1 MLTTINKNV
10 ISEDD
15 IKLIMNRWDRTDEKH
30 HDSLG
35 RLVWDF
41 HHHEN
46 EKDREYIMGKIDP
59 YLPKTEVFNYVMYG
73 HIAEH
78 QKGAFLPY
86 NVDLFPECTGV
97 VIVFFCDSV
106 SGGRL
111 LVNDTIVSPTMG
123 TVVTIEEPD
132 AQQYQIE
139 TVYEN
144 SKTTLHYAIIHFTDQ
159 EPQVIEEPE
168 DNSENFKTAQ
178 VNIGD
183 EDAD

>member
-1 MLTTINKNV
+1 M
-10 ISEDD
+10 
-15 IKLIMNRWDRTDEKH
+15 
-30 HDSLG
+30 
-35 RLVWDF
+35 
-41 HHHEN
+41 
-46 EKDREYIMGKIDP
+46 
-59 YLPKTEVFNYVMYG
+59 
-73 HIAEH
+73 
-78 QKGAFLPY
+78 
-86 NVDLFPECTGV
+86 FPECTGV

-144 SKTTLHYAIIHFTDQ
+144 SKTSLHYAIIHFTDQ

-168 DNSENFKTAQ
+168 DNSENFQTAQ